1 MVTIFVIGLIG
12 SLLLL
17 GALSTAA
24 WLVHG
29 VLAEIV
35 G

>member
-1 MVTIFVIGLIG
+1 MELIFMIALLGA
-12 SLLLL
+12 LLLL
-17 GALSTAA
+17 GAIGAAA